1 MTFCYNCGSEL
12 SRESAFCYQ
21 CGTKVRAE
29 VKLSIEES
37 MEKTFEETSDQIEK
51 ALNKAGEAIK
61 KTFIE
66 SEKVIKEEFEV
77 SGNDLSDKVKELIN
91 EGNIRRIII
100 KNQEGETLMEFPLTV
115 GVIGTVLAPILAALG
130 AIAAL
135 AMKYTI
141 VVERQ
146 EK

>member
-1 MTFCYNCGSEL
+1 
-12 SRESAFCYQ
+12 
-21 CGTKVRAE
+21 AE

>member
-29 VKLSIEES
+29 VKPSIEES

-100 KNQEGETLMEFPLTV
+100 KNPEGETLMEFPLTV

>member
-29 VKLSIEES
+29 VKPSIEES